1 MNYLRSLLPNSDSVY
16 LTTGD
21 VLKIWQE
28 RLLHAMLLVG
38 ALFGIVLSIYAIEPS
53 IASHDWTFFTGCVLL
68 AVVTTI
74 LFFNRKM
81 SYWVRSVAALVT
93 IYIFSNVVFFR
104 NGWGGLSLFL
114 LLGFSFLSTT
124 FLYKK
129 PTRVGLAIT
138 IVTLLVWVILRYTD
152 AVESSQVNFSP
163 YNLLIDVLLTLLV
176 GVAGNISIDSLRS
189 IFLDEHERLN
199 EASRSIQTLENTLT
213 TQQTDLQKRLYQ
225 LRTTAQIS
233 KAASSMTDAQ
243 ALIRKVADLTLDRFG
258 LYYVGV
264 FLIDD
269 AREYAELKYGTGAAG
284 KQMMAD
290 GHRLMIGGYSMV
302 GWALQTRQSRVSMDV
317 NQETVRFENPLLPE
331 TRTEIA
337 LPIISGNEILGAL
350 SIQSNRENAFDEND
364 LLLLQS
370 VADSLAIAID
380 NASAYQKNRK
390 ALEEIRALNRAY
402 IHDAWWNAIDENRTR
417 MAVFENPAK
426 KTKKGEATIKQ
437 VPLLLRD
444 EVIGVFELEVD
455 EDDLTTEQLNLVKA
469 IADQT
474 ALALENARL
483 IETTQSDALQE
494 QKINE
499 MTKTFSRALSVD
511 EILKIAVS
519 EFGALPA
526 VSEVSISLLP
536 PEEVISE
543 NGAEE

>member
-1 MNYLRSLLPNSDSVY
+1 MNYFRSLLPNSDSIY
-16 LTTGD
+16 LKTGD

-38 ALFGIVLSIYAIEPS
+38 ALFGIVLSIYAIAPS
-53 IASHDWTFFTGCVLL
+53 VESGDWAFFIGCVLL
-68 AVVTTI
+68 AIASTF
-74 LFFNRKM
+74 LFLYRKM

-138 IVTLLVWVILRYTD
+138 IVTLLVWVVLRYTD
-152 AVESSQVNFSP
+152 AVEASQVNFSP

-176 GVAGNISIDSLRS
+176 GVAGNLSIDSLRS
-189 IFLDEHERLN
+189 IFLDEHIRLT
-199 EASRSIQTLENTLT
+199 SSTQKIQTLESELGS
-213 TQQTDLQKRLYQ
+213 QQADLQKRLYQ
-225 LRTTAQIS
+225 LRTTSQITR
-233 KAASSMTDAQ
+233 AASTIMDAQ
-243 ALIRKVADLTLDRFG
+243 TLIRQVADLTLDRFG

-269 AREYAELKYGTGAAG
+269 AREYADLKYGTGAAG

-290 GHRLMIGGYSMV
+290 GHRLMVGGYSMV
-302 GWALQTRQSRVSMDV
+302 GWALQTRQSRVSLDV

-337 LPIISGNEILGAL
+337 LPIISGNETLGAL

-364 LLLLQS
+364 LLLLQA
-370 VADSLAIAID
+370 VADSLAIALD
-380 NASAYQKNRK
+380 NSTAYRKNKK
-390 ALEEIRALNRAY
+390 ALDEIRALNRAY
-402 IHDAWWNAIDENRTR
+402 IQDAWWDSIEENRTR
-417 MAVFENPAK
+417 VANYENPARRG
-426 KTKKGEATIKQ
+426 KKGDVAVKQ
-437 VPLLLRD
+437 IPLLLRD
-444 EVIGVFELEVD
+444 EMIGVFELEI
-455 EDDLTTEQLNLVKA
+455 EGNDLTDDQLNLVKA

-483 IETTQSDALQE
+483 IETTQADALQE

-499 MTKTFSRALSVD
+499 MTNTFSRALTVE
-511 EILKIAVS
+511 EILKTAVS
-519 EFGALPA
+519 EFGSLPT

-536 PEEVISE
+536 PEEVISDS
-543 NGAEE
+543 GAEE

>member
-1 MNYLRSLLPNSDSVY
+1 
-16 LTTGD
+16 
-21 VLKIWQE
+21 
-28 RLLHAMLLVG
+28 
-38 ALFGIVLSIYAIEPS
+38 
-53 IASHDWTFFTGCVLL
+53 
-68 AVVTTI
+68 
-74 LFFNRKM
+74 
-81 SYWVRSVAALVT
+81 
-93 IYIFSNVVFFR
+93 
-104 NGWGGLSLFL
+104 
-114 LLGFSFLSTT
+114 
-124 FLYKK
+124 
-129 PTRVGLAIT
+129 
-138 IVTLLVWVILRYTD
+138 
-152 AVESSQVNFSP
+152 
-163 YNLLIDVLLTLLV
+163 
-176 GVAGNISIDSLRS
+176 
-189 IFLDEHERLN
+189 
-199 EASRSIQTLENTLT
+199 
-213 TQQTDLQKRLYQ
+213 
-225 LRTTAQIS
+225 
-233 KAASSMTDAQ
+233 
-243 ALIRKVADLTLDRFG
+243 
-258 LYYVGV
+258 
-264 FLIDD
+264 
-269 AREYAELKYGTGAAG
+269 
-284 KQMMAD
+284 
-290 GHRLMIGGYSMV
+290 MV